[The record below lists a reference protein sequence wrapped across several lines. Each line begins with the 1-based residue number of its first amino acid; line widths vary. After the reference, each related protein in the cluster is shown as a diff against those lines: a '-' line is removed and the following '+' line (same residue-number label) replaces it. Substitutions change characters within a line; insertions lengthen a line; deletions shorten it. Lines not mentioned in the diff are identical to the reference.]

1 MTKKD
6 YTKYNVEG
14 LGENLN
20 KRKLVFTI
28 VKDWVEKNNPS
39 LEELQNAFPDEIQ
52 GSKGVVKK
60 EAEIKDPKRYN
71 VKEPLKIKNGAH
83 VVVCNQWGDNIG
95 DFITASKELGYRIS
109 ENSSVKMDASTEN
122 KEEANNLTIENF
134 YSKIKEGDYFSKTN
148 FYKFESDLKTILSEL
163 DAEDDNHNDKME
175 VFFDKLFD
183 LIKSDELKYTGIAY
197 LCLEIAGKY
206 DFYSSEDIDWELMTK
221 LSYSM
226 DKLVSNKRNIVGM
239 VCDEVDENDFI
250 SSFITRFIFTVIML
264 PDELGDM
271 LNTEMAELIVSCDQE
286 QYKFNDDPECWI
298 CDLTIEI
305 LSAMDLD
312 IYQYEGECTIYPE
325 NFLSSAREMGYDY
338 NALGQEIINRYA

>member
-1 MTKKD
+1 MARD
-6 YTKYNVEG
+6 YTKYTVEG

-20 KRKLVFTI
+20 KRKLVFTV
-28 VKDWVEKNNPS
+28 VKDYVEKNNPS
-39 LEELQNAFPDEIQ
+39 FEDLQKAFPDEVQ
-52 GSKGVVKK
+52 GAKGVVAK

-83 VVVCNQWGDNIG
+83 VVVCNQWGENIV
-95 DFITASKELGYRIS
+95 DFIAVSKELGYRIS
-109 ENSSVKMDASTEN
+109 ENSSIKMDTSTEN
-122 KEEANNLTIENF
+122 RGEANKLTIESL
-134 YSKIKEGDYFSKTN
+134 YSKIKVGDYFSETN
-148 FYKFESDLKTILSEL
+148 FHKLESDLKTILSEL
-163 DAEDDNHNDKME
+163 DAEDDSHDDKME
-175 VFFDKLFD
+175 AFFDKLFD
-183 LIKSDELKYTGIAY
+183 LIKTDELKYTGIAY
-197 LCLEIAGKY
+197 LCIEIAGKY
-206 DFYSSEDIDWELMTK
+206 DFYSSEDIDWDLMTK

-226 DKLVSNKRNIVGM
+226 DNLVSNKRNIVGM
-239 VCDEVDENDFI
+239 VCDEVDEDDFI

-298 CDLTIEI
+298 CDLTINI

-338 NALGQEIINRYA
+338 NALGQEIINRYV

>member
-1 MTKKD
+1 MARD

-39 LEELQNAFPDEIQ
+39 FEDLQKAFPDEIQ

-60 EAEIKDPKRYN
+60 EAEVKDPKRYN

-95 DFITASKELGYRIS
+95 DFITASKKLGYRIS
-109 ENSSVKMDASTEN
+109 ENSSVKMDVSTEN

-163 DAEDDNHNDKME
+163 DAEDDSHEDKME

-226 DKLVSNKRNIVGM
+226 DNLVSNKRNIVGM
-239 VCDEVDENDFI
+239 VCDEVDEDDFI

-286 QYKFNDDPECWI
+286 QYKFNDDSECWI